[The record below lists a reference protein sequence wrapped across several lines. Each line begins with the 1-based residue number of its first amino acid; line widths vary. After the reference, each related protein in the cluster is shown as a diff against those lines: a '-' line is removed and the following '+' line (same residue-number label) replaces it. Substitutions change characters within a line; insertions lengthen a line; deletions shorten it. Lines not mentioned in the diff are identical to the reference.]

1 MRMIKGCGNESC
13 VAHKKKITYKETE
26 TYCSKCGKSLV
37 FVCKDC
43 YTQLP
48 DDDEKYCVRCNAKHE
63 DRKEE
68 AKKVVAGVGVGAL
81 AVGGIILKVGKK
93 TFEIVSKF
101 KV

>member
-1 MRMIKGCGNESC
+1 M
-13 VAHKKKITYKETE
+13 
-26 TYCSKCGKSLV
+26 
-37 FVCKDC
+37 
-43 YTQLP
+43 P

-81 AVGGIILKVGKK
+81 AVGGIILKKKKK
-93 TFEIVSKF
+93 TFEIVSKL

>member
-13 VAHKKKITYKETE
+13 VAHKKKITYNETE

-81 AVGGIILKVGKK
+81 AVGGIILKFGKK

>member
-13 VAHKKKITYKETE
+13 AAHKKKTTYKETE

-81 AVGGIILKVGKK
+81 AVGGIILKFGTK
-93 TFEIVSKF
+93 TFEIVSKL